1 METDAVAA
9 ALAVDVENGLSA
21 QEAVRRRAQNGPNEL
36 RAAPRAP
43 AWRRVLAQFQDP
55 LIYLLLAAVAVA
67 LVAWWVEGTD
77 AQGRGWPVDAIFIA
91 AVVMLNGVIAHVQ
104 EAKAQNAVA
113 ALAKMTAAVP
123 K

>member
-55 LIYLLLAAVAVA
+55 LIYLLLPAVAVA

-77 AQGRGWPVDAIFIA
+77 AQGRGWPVDAIVIA